1 MKCLVV
7 EDIVLLRR
15 ITKSTLDRLGASVME
30 CENGEQAVQIVEECL
45 TRNSSK
51 QPPHDFILMDC
62 QVVMAIYY
70 DFYFYLVISFWFC
83 SSILLQIANDI
94 S

>member
-30 CENGEQAVQIVEECL
+30 CENGEQAVQTVEEGL
-45 TRNSSK
+45 TRNSSNR
-51 QPPHDFILMDC
+51 PCDFILMDC